1 MNKSESK
8 YYNTALLMDEALLIL
23 LEKKE
28 FEFITVKEI
37 CQKAGVNRSTFYLH
51 YENTSEL
58 LEETIGYINNKIKIS
73 FSEKLEDVNQLN
85 KNELFFITPKYLIPY
100 LTLVKE
106 NKTIFKLVHNKPHVF
121 KNKQTSDMLY
131 HDLFTVILTKY
142 NVSEDMKKYVFTYF
156 TEGVLAVIMKWVEYD
171 CFDDVDIIC
180 NLIINLV
187 GYQNNEIN

>member
-28 FEFITVKEI
+28 FEYITVKEI

-51 YENTSEL
+51 YENTREL

-73 FSEKLEDVNQLN
+73 FSEKIKDVNQLN
-85 KNELFFITPKYLIPY
+85 KNDLFFITPKYLIPY

-142 NVSEDMKKYVFTYF
+142 NVPEDMKKYVFTYF
-156 TEGVLAVIMKWVEYD
+156 TEGVLAVIMKWVEHD
-171 CFDDVDIIC
+171 CIDDVDVIC
-180 NLIINLV
+180 NMIINLV
-187 GYQNNEIN
+187 GYKINEIN